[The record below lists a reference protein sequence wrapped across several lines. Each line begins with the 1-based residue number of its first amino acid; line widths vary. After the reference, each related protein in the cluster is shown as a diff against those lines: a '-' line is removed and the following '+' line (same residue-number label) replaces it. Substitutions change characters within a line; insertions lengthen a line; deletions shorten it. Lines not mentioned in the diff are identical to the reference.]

1 MKFKIQWQKKKEIRR
16 CGSREKWKRK
26 KIDHQEHIDILFLI
40 HLVPLEKSQRNDY
53 NHILGDYQKR
63 S

>member
-1 MKFKIQWQKKKEIRR
+1 MWQ
-16 CGSREKWKRK
+16 SREMEKKK

>member
-1 MKFKIQWQKKKEIRR
+1 MKFKIQWQKKRDKEMWQ
-16 CGSREKWKRK
+16 SREMEKKK

-40 HLVPLEKSQRNDY
+40 HLVLLEKSQRNDY